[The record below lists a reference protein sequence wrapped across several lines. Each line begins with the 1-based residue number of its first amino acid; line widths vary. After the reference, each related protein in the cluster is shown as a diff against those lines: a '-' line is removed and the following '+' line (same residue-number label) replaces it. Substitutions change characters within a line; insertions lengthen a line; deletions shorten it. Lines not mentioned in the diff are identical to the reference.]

1 MIHNN
6 SIIQIKNF
14 CRFLHQTWIQDYT
27 SSHTMSVSS
36 VDMYLSSNSTGSV
49 ESDSM
54 PSPSSSI
61 TDSASSNNG
70 SPPAASATADK
81 PKRRTKRTRQRSPE
95 TVQRIKKTR
104 RNKANN
110 RERNRMHD
118 LNDALDKLRL
128 MLPTGDE
135 DTKLTKIETL
145 RYVTLSES
153 VLHYCRYNAVTVLK
167 TCICYIYG
175 VMALYFL

>member
-1 MIHNN
+1 
-6 SIIQIKNF
+6 
-14 CRFLHQTWIQDYT
+14 
-27 SSHTMSVSS
+27 
-36 VDMYLSSNSTGSV
+36 
-49 ESDSM
+49 M

-70 SPPAASATADK
+70 SPSAASATADK

-145 RYVTLSES
+145 RYVPIYDTTLRMMIWCF
-153 VLHYCRYNAVTVLK
+153 LTVFTVYQYFK
-167 TCICYIYG
+167 FIFAKGTRNKQMGAYIFYTVCI
-175 VMALYFL
+175 F

>member
-1 MIHNN
+1 
-6 SIIQIKNF
+6 
-14 CRFLHQTWIQDYT
+14 
-27 SSHTMSVSS
+27 MSASS
-36 VDMYLSSNSTGSV
+36 VDMYLSGISTASV

-145 RYVTLSES
+145 RYVPLYDTTLHMIIWIF
-153 VLHYCRYNAVTVLK
+153 LTVF
-167 TCICYIYG
+167 TIYQ
-175 VMALYFL
+175 YFIVSL